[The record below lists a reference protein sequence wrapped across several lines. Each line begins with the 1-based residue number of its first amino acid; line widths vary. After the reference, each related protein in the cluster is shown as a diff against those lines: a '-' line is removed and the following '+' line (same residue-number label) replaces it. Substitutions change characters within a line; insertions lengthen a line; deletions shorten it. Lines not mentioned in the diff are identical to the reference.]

1 MSESKELRKKDK
13 PSKVFCETRTD
24 TEISTVSPLKP
35 SVNTDREENQSE
47 LRYILWNRSMKYV
60 YTSFINAIT
69 SSVKPNGHLDW

>member
-24 TEISTVSPLKP
+24 TEISMVSPLKP
-35 SVNTDREENQSE
+35 SANTDQSE

-60 YTSFINAIT
+60 HTSFINAIT